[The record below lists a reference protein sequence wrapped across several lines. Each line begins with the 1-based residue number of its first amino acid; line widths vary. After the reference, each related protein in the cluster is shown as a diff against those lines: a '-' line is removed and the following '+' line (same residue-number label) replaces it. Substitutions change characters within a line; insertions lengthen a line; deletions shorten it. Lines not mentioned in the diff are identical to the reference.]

1 MKCKDI
7 IGNVIVF
14 AIIIGVIFFI
24 TWAMKT
30 GGDRIREHK
39 HLINQSIGKRIVIE
53 NDTLLIVNYLD
64 GGFGNPRGFVL
75 SNGVLIDDKIVK
87 TYEIH

>member
-7 IGNVIVF
+7 IGGIITF
-14 AIIIGVIFFI
+14 AIIIGAAFFI

-30 GGDRIREHK
+30 GGDRIRAHEQ
-39 HLINQSIGKRIVIE
+39 LINRSIGKTIVIE

-64 GGFGNPRGFVL
+64 GGFGNPKGFVL
-75 SNGVLIDDKIVK
+75 SNGVIIDDKIVK
-87 TYEIH
+87 SYEIH